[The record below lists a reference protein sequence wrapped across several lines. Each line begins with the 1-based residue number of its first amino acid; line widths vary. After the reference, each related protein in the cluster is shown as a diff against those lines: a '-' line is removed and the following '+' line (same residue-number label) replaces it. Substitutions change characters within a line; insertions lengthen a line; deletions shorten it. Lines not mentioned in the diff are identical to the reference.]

1 MGRKMKFNPSAWI
14 RIPAEHY
21 PDKIGI
27 QYQSSSFTYK
37 QLNQRA
43 NRLAWG
49 LSKLGFG
56 KASRVATLQYNCHQ
70 SFELFV
76 GMWKAGV
83 IMVPLNTRDS
93 VTQNLQILKDA
104 EAQALIFGSEFKEQA
119 REIRGALPALKEF
132 ICHGDCDEEFLDY
145 ETLLAQADDKEPD
158 LEMDEND
165 IYKIHYTSGTT
176 GKPRGVLMTYRNRME
191 QVAHVFMNADRLIDS
206 EDVFLHVAPLTHA
219 AGYYSTPYYLKG
231 ARHLIMDH
239 FDPQELLE
247 TIHRERVSATLLVP
261 TMIVMLLEQSNIESF
276 DLSSLR
282 RVFYGT
288 APMPPDKLKKAMSL
302 MGPIFRQNYGLTEAV
317 QPLASLTP
325 QQHVEA
331 LQDPS
336 GALLSAAGK
345 RAIGVEIKI
354 VDEQDLDLPKGEV
367 GEILVRSPHMSPGYL
382 NLSEAT
388 EETYRN
394 GWMHTGDLGK
404 IDKDGYLSI
413 VDRKKDM
420 IISGGFNIY
429 SREIEIYLDQHPDV
443 LQSAVI
449 GHPDEKWGEVCKA
462 CVVLKNGRKRPAAKE
477 LVDYCIEQGLT
488 RYKAPK
494 IVVFMD
500 SLPKNE
506 NKKIAKKK
514 LKTMSAS
521 GDPRLKG
528 VWVK

>member
-1 MGRKMKFNPSAWI
+1 
-14 RIPAEHY
+14 
-21 PDKIGI
+21 
-27 QYQSSSFTYK
+27 
-37 QLNQRA
+37 
-43 NRLAWG
+43 
-49 LSKLGFG
+49 
-56 KASRVATLQYNCHQ
+56 
-70 SFELFV
+70 
-76 GMWKAGV
+76 
-83 IMVPLNTRDS
+83 
-93 VTQNLQILKDA
+93 
-104 EAQALIFGSEFKEQA
+104 
-119 REIRGALPALKEF
+119 
-132 ICHGDCDEEFLDY
+132 
-145 ETLLAQADDKEPD
+145 
-158 LEMDEND
+158 
-165 IYKIHYTSGTT
+165 
-176 GKPRGVLMTYRNRME
+176 
-191 QVAHVFMNADRLIDS
+191 
-206 EDVFLHVAPLTHA
+206 
-219 AGYYSTPYYLKG
+219 
-231 ARHLIMDH
+231 
-239 FDPQELLE
+239 
-247 TIHRERVSATLLVP
+247 
-261 TMIVMLLEQSNIESF
+261 MIVMLLEQSNIESF